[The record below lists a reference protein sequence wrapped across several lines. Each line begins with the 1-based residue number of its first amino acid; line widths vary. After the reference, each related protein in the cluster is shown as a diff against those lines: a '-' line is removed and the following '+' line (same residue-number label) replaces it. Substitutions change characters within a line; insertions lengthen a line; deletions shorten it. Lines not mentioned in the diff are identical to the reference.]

1 LASAAKLFYARGV
14 TATAVDDVAVAAALT
29 KPTLYRH
36 FPSKEALIAAYL
48 DERHAQLSA
57 EFRNRLDVSPPAK
70 RPHEVIE
77 WLCETLSRP
86 DFNGCAFV
94 RACAELHRDE
104 GVREAARE
112 RKRVLFST
120 IEHACRAAGATDPS
134 ALAQQLG
141 LIVEGATTMAFVSG
155 DTAAAVDAARRLAQ
169 VALAAAG
176 LDQQ

>member
-1 LASAAKLFYARGV
+1 MESATELFYARGV
-14 TATAVDDVAVAAALT
+14 AATAVEDVAAAAALT

-48 DERHAQLSA
+48 DERHAQLTA
-57 EFRNRLDVSPPAK
+57 EFHSRLDASPPTT

-94 RACAELHRDE
+94 RAYAELHRDE
-104 GVREAARE
+104 WVREAARE

-120 IEHACRAAGATDPS
+120 IEQACRAAGARDPS
-134 ALAQQLG
+134 ALAQQLS

-155 DTAAAVDAARRLAQ
+155 DTATAADVARSLAQ

-176 LDQQ
+176 LDQE